1 VGARDELSSRVAS
14 LRDSRAFSN
23 YQRVRDE
30 VLQMLDTSSDAVE
43 GAPSA
48 YWTHELQNFEYMLDA
63 SPLIVENLR
72 HHTFH
77 LTGIRTYEYRPHRA
91 DEARRQLQAK
101 LRMLVE
107 LEGDALLVPE
117 SPALGGFGHDI
128 DGALYNTDTLKYFE
142 VLIALERGAVLD
154 EIRAPGRKLVWE
166 IGAGWGGF
174 AYQFKRLFPDVTYV
188 IVDLPELFLFSA
200 TYLMTLF
207 PDATVRFGNGSDES
221 DDWEDA
227 DFVFVPARA
236 SNALHGIRPNL
247 TLNMVSFQ
255 EMTTEQVDAYAR
267 LAWELECPFI
277 YSLNRD
283 RSRWNPELES
293 VREVLARYYWVHEVP
308 LLELPYTRF
317 PELKQLALPQRAVR
331 WMLSTLGR
339 DDSQFDYRHVVGWRR
354 AST

>member
-1 VGARDELSSRVAS
+1 MGARDELSARVAA
-14 LRDSRAFSN
+14 LRESPAYSN
-23 YQRVRDE
+23 YERVRDE
-30 VLQMLDTSSDAVE
+30 VLQMLDMSSETAE

-48 YWTHELQNFEYMLDA
+48 YWEHELRNFEYMLDA
-63 SPLIVENLR
+63 SPLIVESLR

-77 LTGIRTYEYRPHRA
+77 VTGMRTYEYRPHR
-91 DEARRQLQAK
+91 DEARRRLEAK

-117 SPALGGFGHDI
+117 SPALGGFGHEI

-142 VLIALERGAVLD
+142 VLIALERGAILD
-154 EIRAPGRKLVWE
+154 EIRTPGRKLVWE

-174 AYQFKRLFPDVTYV
+174 AYQFKSLFPDVTYL

-207 PDATVRFGNGSDES
+207 PDASVRFWNGGDEPG
-221 DDWEDA
+221 DWGGA

-236 SNALHGIRPNL
+236 SDAIRGVRPDL
-247 TLNMVSFQ
+247 MLNMVSFQ

-267 LAWELECPFI
+267 LAWDLKCPFV

-283 RSRWNPELES
+283 RSPWNPELES
-293 VREVLARYYWVHEVP
+293 VRQVLGRYYRVHEVP
-308 LLELPYTRF
+308 LLELPYTRM
-317 PELKQLALPQRAVR
+317 PELKTPTLPERAVQ
-331 WMLSTLGR
+331 WGLSAVGR
-339 DDSQFDYRHVVGWRR
+339 RDSSFDYRHVVGWRR
-354 AST
+354 DST

>member
-1 VGARDELSSRVAS
+1 VGARDELASRVAG
-14 LRDSRAFSN
+14 LRESRAYSN
-23 YQRVRDE
+23 YERVRDE

-48 YWTHELQNFEYMLDA
+48 YWTHELRNFEYMLDA

-77 LTGIRTYEYRPHRA
+77 LTGIRTYEYRPHRGE
-91 DEARRQLQAK
+91 EARRRLAAK
-101 LRMLVE
+101 LRMLAD
-107 LEGDALLVPE
+107 LEGDELLVPE
-117 SPALGGFGHDI
+117 SPELGGFGHEI
-128 DGALYNTDTLKYFE
+128 DGALYNTDTLKFFE
-142 VLIALERGAVLD
+142 VLIALERGAILD

-174 AYQFKRLFPDVTYV
+174 AYQFKSLFPDVTYV

-207 PDATVRFGNGSDES
+207 PDARVSFRNG
-221 DDWEDA
+221 DDASNDWDAA
-227 DFVFVPARA
+227 DFVFVPARTSDA
-236 SNALHGIRPNL
+236 IQGMRPDL
-247 TLNMVSFQ
+247 MVNMVSFQ
-255 EMTTEQVDAYAR
+255 EMTTAQVDAYAR

-283 RSRWNPELES
+283 RSPWNPELES
-293 VREVLARYYWVHEVP
+293 VREVLARYYRVHEVP
-308 LLELPYTRF
+308 LLELPYTRL
-317 PELKQLALPQRAVR
+317 PELKTLSLPERAVQ
-331 WMLSTLGR
+331 WALSALGR
-339 DDSQFDYRHVVGWRR
+339 DVSVEYRHVVGWRR

>member
-1 VGARDELSSRVAS
+1 MGARDELSSRIAA
-14 LRDSRAFSN
+14 LHESRAYSN
-23 YQRVRDE
+23 YERVRDE

-48 YWTHELQNFEYMLDA
+48 YWTHELRNFEYMLDA

-72 HHTFH
+72 QHTFH
-77 LTGIRTYEYRPHRA
+77 LTGVRTYEYRPHRGV
-91 DEARRQLQAK
+91 EARRRLGAK

-107 LEGDALLVPE
+107 LEGDELLVPE
-117 SPALGGFGHDI
+117 SPELGGFGHEI
-128 DGALYNTDTLKYFE
+128 EGALYNTDTLKFFE
-142 VLIALERGAVLD
+142 VLIALERGAMLD

-207 PDATVRFGNGSDES
+207 PDARVMFRNGDNASH
-221 DDWEDA
+221 DWDDA
-227 DFVFVPARA
+227 DFLFVPARA
-236 SNALHGIRPNL
+236 SDAIQEMRPNL
-247 TLNMVSFQ
+247 MVNMVSFQ
-255 EMTTEQVDAYAR
+255 EMTTAQVDAYAR

-283 RSRWNPELES
+283 RSPWNPELES

-308 LLELPYTRF
+308 LLELPHTRL
-317 PELKQLALPQRAVR
+317 PELKTPSLPERAIQWGVSAL
-331 WMLSTLGR
+331 GH
-339 DDSQFDYRHVVGWRR
+339 DSSFDYRHVVGWRR